1 MCADCAGHKAPAP
14 ADFESQFLIWL
25 LYILI
30 EPNFRHNGDGSR
42 FNQMELQLALGS
54 GHWRAKFPPVA
65 ALLQDNEAMQT
76 AVDQMIEAIPNPS
89 EMKYMTM
96 PFLVAVGEC
105 HSSIRAHFVDE
116 DGRYGITTLSAEE
129 GDEVWIVAGVDTP
142 CVLRPARANE
152 YEFIGEA
159 YVHGIMMGELNDY
172 GLLQETRDIVLV

>member
-1 MCADCAGHKAPAP
+1 MCADCAGRKAPAP
-14 ADFESQFLIWL
+14 ADFEFQFLIWL
-25 LYILI
+25 LYILT
-30 EPNFRHNGDGSR
+30 ESNLRQSGNEWY
-42 FNQMELQLALGS
+42 FNKMELQLALGS
-54 GHWRAKFPPVA
+54 GRWRAKFPPVA
-65 ALLQDNEAMQT
+65 ALLRDNEAMQT

-89 EMKYMTM
+89 EMRGMM
-96 PFLVAVGEC
+96 LSFLTAMGEC
-105 HSSIRAHFVDE
+105 HSTIRVHFADE

-129 GDEVWIVAGVDTP
+129 GGEVWIVAGADAL